1 MSSRFGSPRNSATC
15 TPRSGARCATRSR
28 PPARREP
35 VVSPEVAERI
45 AGAAPEVE
53 SESEEQILARARG
66 QARRT
71 AIRTWSLRAALVVLW
86 LGSWELTAT
95 LWIDPFV
102 FSKPSLIWSRL
113 VEWFTQGTQFGSIW
127 LQIFTTV
134 EEAVLGFVIGSVAG
148 VVLGVL
154 LGRNHYWA
162 QVLAPFIKALNAVPR
177 IVLAVLFLVW
187 FGMGLQSKVATVIV
201 LVFFAVFFNAFTGA
215 REVDGN
221 VIDNA
226 RILGASRW
234 QVLSQIV
241 LPSATTWI
249 LSSLHT
255 AFGFALIGAVVGEY
269 AGASKGLGLLIS
281 NAQGTFDSAGIYAG
295 MIIITVVALVAESAI
310 GFAEGRLLKWR
321 PAQGTSAHEV

>member
-1 MSSRFGSPRNSATC
+1 MAPDTLIETAST
-15 TPRSGARCATRSR
+15 
-28 PPARREP
+28 
-35 VVSPEVAERI
+35 
-45 AGAAPEVE
+45 APEVE
-53 SESEEQILARARG
+53 METEEQILARARG
-66 QARRT
+66 QARRSR
-71 AIRTWSLRAALVVLW
+71 IRTWGLRFALIALW

-95 LWIDPFV
+95 LWIDPF
-102 FSKPSLIWSRL
+102 FYSKPSLIWQRI
-113 VEWFTQGTQFGSIW
+113 VEWFTEGTQFGSIW

-134 EEAVLGFVIGSVAG
+134 EEAVLGFVIGAVAG

-154 LGRNHYWA
+154 LGRSRYWA
-162 QVLAPFIKALNAVPR
+162 EVLAPFIKALNAVPR
-177 IVLAVLFLVW
+177 IVLASLFIIW
-187 FGMGLQSKVATVIV
+187 FGLGLESKVATVVV
-201 LVFFAVFFNAFTGA
+201 LTFFAVFFNAFTGA

-221 VIDNA
+221 VINNA

-281 NAQGTFDSAGIYAG
+281 NAQGTFDAAGIYAG
-295 MIIITVVALVAESAI
+295 MIIITVVALLAEWAI
-310 GFAEGRLLKWR
+310 GMAEGRLLKWR
-321 PAQGTSAHEV
+321 PSQSRSAQEV